1 MENSDLSAPSSP
13 SSFKHPRQ
21 IHHRLRKF
29 KDQAARYTIAFGGIS
44 VIITIV
50 LIFFYL
56 LYVVVPMF
64 IGADIHPV
72 ARYKTDNEAQTLYL
86 AMEEQAEIAM
96 QVTDDGNIIFFN
108 IRNGALNN
116 KTSLDLSGENINS
129 IAASEVDQSIL
140 ALGLSNGHARVFKH
154 EYKITFDG
162 DTRVISPFISY
173 PMGEESIELD
183 EAQQAISK
191 IAIQD
196 GEDALIM
203 AAATEDKRLLLVT
216 FTKESSMFDDETS
229 YEREISALPY
239 PESKIKFLL
248 LDKEQRLLYTAG
260 DKGHISVYD
269 ISDASE
275 PEMIQ
280 TLQASPSDE
289 TITSFNFLA
298 GDISLLIG
306 TSGGSVSQWFPVR
319 DAAGKEKLTRIR
331 SFQANSG
338 ITKLAPEYYRK
349 GFITASD
356 KGEIGI
362 YHTTA
367 HRTLLTSSVTD
378 KKIIQLAV
386 SPRDNALLIQDED
399 QQFHF
404 YSVDNE
410 HPEISWSALW
420 GKVWYE
426 SYPEADYVWQSS
438 SASNDFESKFSLVP
452 ITFGTIKAAFY
463 AMLIAIPISIMGAI
477 FTAHFMAPRMRSVVK
492 PSIEIMEALPTVI
505 LGFLAG
511 LWLAPVLEDNLPG
524 IMTFLLFG
532 PPAILL
538 FAYVWQQ
545 LPRQLKFFVPE
556 GWEAALLIPV
566 ILIIG
571 YVSFSLS
578 PVIEQVF
585 FGNDIRSWLSNEMGI
600 PFDQRNSLV
609 VGLAMGFAVIPTI
622 FSITEDAIFSV
633 PKHLVNGSLALGAT
647 QWQTLMKV
655 VLLTASPGI
664 FSAVMIG
671 FGRAVGETMIVLM
684 ATGNTPVMDFSIFQG
699 MRTLSANI
707 AVEIPEA
714 EVASTHYRV
723 LFLAALVLFVFTF
736 FFNTIAEVIRQRLRS
751 KYSTL

>member
-1 MENSDLSAPSSP
+1 MKSSDINAPSS
-13 SSFKHPRQ
+13 SFKPPRQ
-21 IHHRLRKF
+21 VHHKLRKL
-29 KDQAARYTIAFGGIS
+29 KDQAARHIIAVGGIS

-56 LYVVVPMF
+56 LYVVLPMF
-64 IGADIHPV
+64 AGAGIHPV
-72 ARYKTDNEAQTLYL
+72 ASYKINDSGKPLYV

-96 QVTDDGNIIFFN
+96 TLGNDATIQFFDTH
-108 IRNGALNN
+108 NGKHLKKESLN
-116 KTSLDLSGENINS
+116 LSGQNVS
-129 IAASEVDQSIL
+129 SFASSEVSQSIL
-140 ALGLSNGHARVFKH
+140 ALGLSNGHASVFKH

-173 PMGEESIELD
+173 PMGEANIELD
-183 EAQQAISK
+183 EQQQAISQL
-191 IAIQD
+191 AIQD
-196 GEDALIM
+196 GEEALVF
-203 AAATEDKRLLLVT
+203 AAATEDKRLLLIS
-216 FTKESSMFDDETS
+216 FTKETSMLDDETS
-229 YEREISALPY
+229 YEREVVELPY
-239 PESKIKFLL
+239 PGSEINYLL
-248 LDKEQRLLYTAG
+248 LDKEQRLLYTANNNG
-260 DKGHISVYD
+260 NITIYD
-269 ISDASE
+269 ISDVAE
-275 PEMIQ
+275 PEVLQSIQ
-280 TLQASPSDE
+280 VITSDE
-289 TITSFNFLA
+289 TITSLNFLT

-306 TSGGSVSQWFPVR
+306 TSKGNISQWFPVR

-331 SFQANSG
+331 SFQSDAS
-338 ITKLAPEYYRK
+338 ITKLAPEYFRK
-349 GFITASD
+349 GFVTAN
-356 KGEIGI
+356 KMGEISI

-367 HRTLLTSSVTD
+367 DRTLLTSSVTD
-378 KKIIQLAV
+378 KSINQLAV
-386 SPRDNALLIQDED
+386 SPRGNALLIQDNSGML
-399 QQFHF
+399 HF

-426 SYPEADYVWQSS
+426 SYPEPDYIWQSS
-438 SASNDFESKFSLVP
+438 SASNDFEPKFSLVP

-463 AMLIAIPISIMGAI
+463 AMLIAIPVSIMGAI

-511 LWLAPVLEDNLPG
+511 LWLAPELEDNLPG
-524 IMTFLLFG
+524 IISFLLLAPLG
-532 PPAILL
+532 ILV
-538 FAYVWQQ
+538 FAFSWQQ
-545 LPRQLKFFVPE
+545 LPKQIRLVVPE
-556 GWEAALLIPV
+556 GWQAALLIPV
-566 ILIIG
+566 ILIMG
-571 YVSFSLS
+571 VVSYSLS
-578 PVIEQVF
+578 PVIEQTF
-585 FGNDIRSWLSNEMGI
+585 FGGDVRSWLSNEMGI

-707 AVEIPEA
+707 AVEMPES
-714 EVASTHYRV
+714 EVDSTHYRV

-736 FFNTIAEVIRQRLRS
+736 FFNTIAEVVRQRLRS